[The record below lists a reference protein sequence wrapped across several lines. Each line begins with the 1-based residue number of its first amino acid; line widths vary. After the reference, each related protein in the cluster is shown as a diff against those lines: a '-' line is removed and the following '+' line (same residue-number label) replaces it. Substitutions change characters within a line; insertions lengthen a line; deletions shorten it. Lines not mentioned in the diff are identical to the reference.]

1 MRPSIRSR
9 LIELVRAQ
17 WAGLLALF
25 LVVAGGTAYAANTV
39 GSTDIINGQV
49 KSVDIGNNEVSSADV
64 RDDTLANG
72 GLAPIDLQPAAVG
85 TSEVANNS
93 LRGADIA
100 DGAVNSAKVDDESL
114 TGGDVA
120 NDSLTG
126 GDIAESTLGQV
137 PSALVGG
144 LGRQGAELDVCD
156 PETNEFV
163 FCKNSQLFDVPS
175 GGARALVLARLSG
188 ASNSGSGRCRL
199 GTSSI
204 GVMPDTDQIVSGLEN
219 TTLVGI
225 TDPLPPGPTDF
236 AVDCSETGGEMIYGE
251 LAVSAVLISPN

>member
-1 MRPSIRSR
+1 MRPSIRCR
-9 LIELVRAQ
+9 LIALVRAQ

-25 LVVAGGTAYAANTV
+25 LVIAGGTAYAANTI
-39 GSTDIINGQV
+39 SSSDIINGEV
-49 KSVDIGNNEVSSADV
+49 KTADISDTDGVRSADV
-64 RDDTLANG
+64 RNDTLSGG
-72 GLAPIDLQPAAVG
+72 GLTDADLRNGSVG
-85 TSEVANNS
+85 NTE
-93 LRGADIA
+93 IA
-100 DGAVNSAKVDDESL
+100 DGGVRSPEVQSESL
-114 TGGDVA
+114 TGGDV
-120 NDSLTG
+120 
-126 GDIAESTLGQV
+126 AESTLGQV

-144 LGRQGAELDVCD
+144 LGRQGAELAVCD
-156 PETNEFV
+156 PETSEFV

-251 LAVSAVLISPN
+251 LAVSAVLISPS

>member
-1 MRPSIRSR
+1 MRPSIRCR
-9 LIELVRAQ
+9 LIALVRAQ

-25 LVVAGGTAYAANTV
+25 LVIAGGTAYAANTI

-49 KSVDIGNNEVSSADV
+49 KSVDIGTNEVTSADV

-72 GLAPIDLQPAAVG
+72 GLAPVDLRPGAVG
-85 TSEVANNS
+85 TSEVADNA

-100 DGAVNSAKVDDESL
+100 TGAVSSTKVADESL
-114 TGGDVA
+114 TGSDV
-120 NDSLTG
+120 
-126 GDIAESTLGQV
+126 AESTLDQV

-144 LGRQGAELDVCD
+144 LGRQGAELAACD

-175 GGARALVLARLSG
+175 GGARALVLARLGG
-188 ASNSGSGRCRL
+188 ASNSGAGRCRL

-219 TTLVGI
+219 TTLVGV
-225 TDPLPPGPTDF
+225 TDLLPPGPTDF
-236 AVDCSETGGEMIYGE
+236 AVDCNETGGEMIYGE
-251 LAVSAVLISPN
+251 LAVSAVLISTG